1 MPKKNAS
8 KTAAKITAVKKGE
21 IYENKHHDLIEVVN
35 GRLKDEG
42 DLGMSF
48 EGKTITF
55 DAASKTAVRD
65 NAERFYIDELVRKL
79 TTADYTEWVDAGQ
92 READAAEA
100 ATGSAA
106 TTDPKGKGKATKEA
120 ATKPAAEPKAKTEP
134 KAKKE
139 KPAKAAG
146 KMSALDAAVKVLGEA
161 AAPMT
166 TKAMIEGMAAKG
178 YWTSPGG
185 KTPSATLYAA
195 ILREINTKGDEARFT
210 KTDRGLFATK

>member
-1 MPKKNAS
+1 MSKKSAT
-8 KTAAKITAVKKGE
+8 KTAAKITTVKKGE
-21 IYENKHHDLIEVVN
+21 IYENKHHDLIEVTN

-48 EGKTITF
+48 EGKSVMF
-55 DAASKTAVRD
+55 DSGSKTAVRD

-79 TTADYTEWVDAGQ
+79 TTADYDEWVETGR
-92 READAAEA
+92 REAEATEA
-100 ATGSAA
+100 ANEPTA
-106 TTDPKGKGKATKEA
+106 TPAPKGKGKATKKA
-120 ATKPAAEPKAKTEP
+120 ATKPATEPKTKAEP

-139 KPAKAAG
+139 KPAKAEG
-146 KMSALDAAVKVLGEA
+146 KMSALDAAAKVLGEA
-161 AAPMT
+161 GEPMT
-166 TKAMIEGMAAKG
+166 TGAMIDAMATKG

>member
-1 MPKKNAS
+1 MSKKATT
-8 KTAAKITAVKKGE
+8 KTAAKITTVKKGE

-42 DLGMSF
+42 DLGLSF
-48 EGKTITF
+48 EGKSVMF
-55 DAASKTAVRD
+55 DSASKTAKRD
-65 NAERFYIDELVRKL
+65 DAERFYIDELVRKL
-79 TTADYTEWVDAGQ
+79 TNADYTEWVDAGQ

-100 ATGSAA
+100 ATGPAA
-106 TTDPKGKGKATKEA
+106 TPDPKGKGKATKEA
-120 ATKPAAEPKAKTEP
+120 ATKPATEP

-139 KPAKAAG
+139 KPAKAEG

-161 AAPMT
+161 GAPMT
-166 TKAMIEGMAAKG
+166 TKAMIEAMAAKG

-185 KTPSATLYAA
+185 QTPAATLYAA
-195 ILREINTKGDEARFT
+195 ILREINTKGDDARFT